1 MMKRVMVMT
10 AVVGFGVAS
19 AAGAADA
26 PKAADGGALYAKQC
40 ASCHGKDGAGNPKMA
55 KMLKADPAALNLV
68 DEASLAKSDAD
79 LAKVI
84 AEGSPTNKKMAAY
97 GKKLKADQIAAIV
110 AHIRSLKP
118 AAAAPAAEPAPA
130 AK

>member
-1 MMKRVMVMT
+1 MMKRTMVAA
-10 AVVGFGVAS
+10 AVAGFGL
-19 AAGAADA
+19 AAAAQAADA
-26 PKAADGGALYAKQC
+26 AKPADAGTLYVKQC
-40 ASCHGKDGAGNPKMA
+40 ASCHGKDGAGNAKMA

-79 LAKVI
+79 LAKIV

-110 AHIRSLKP
+110 AHVRSLK
-118 AAAAPAAEPAPA
+118 
-130 AK
+130 K